1 MDAVMQAF
9 ATARKESGLT
19 QKELATRTGVD
30 QADISKLERGGGNPT
45 LALLQRLAQ
54 GMNMRVAV
62 EFVPDASVHE
72 SYLERNLPPYLQEDI
87 GNFVDGLRRNL
98 TTRLDGLYN
107 EVQSSINVAY
117 HGGAIDGAQAEYLR
131 DKYLRGKDG
140 INAH

>member
-54 GMNMRVAV
+54 GMNMRLVV
-62 EFVPDASVHE
+62 EFVPDIPE
-72 SYLERNLPPYLQEDI
+72 QNKYLERNLPPYLQEDI
-87 GNFVDGLRRNL
+87 ENFTDGLRRNL

-131 DKYLRGKDG
+131 DKYLRGK
-140 INAH
+140 NEA